1 MIICREIR
9 INGRVQGVNFR
20 HYTKQEAEKLGITGT
35 VRNCE
40 DGSVLIFAQGE
51 ENPMQEFME
60 WCSTGPSAALVAGIE
75 VGETE
80 NRGYKDFR
88 IVR

>member
-9 INGRVQGVNFR
+9 VKGRVQGVNFR
-20 HYTKQEAEKLGITGT
+20 NYTRQEAEKLGITGT

-51 ENPMQEFME
+51 ENQMQVFME
-60 WCSTGPSAALVAGIE
+60 WCSSGPSLAVVVGIE

-80 NRGYKDFR
+80 NREYKDFR